1 MAYGNCLLKR
11 QVNVYCTTI
20 CHDCFEILIV
30 FIFPNAHF
38 IIYLADDLQSRSAI
52 KPQRK
57 RRLQST
63 MTVFTYLY
71 KSNRG

>member
-11 QVNVYCTTI
+11 QGNVYCTTI

-38 IIYLADDLQSRSAI
+38 IIYLADDLQSRTAI
-52 KPQRK
+52 KTAVQELAAEHYDCIYISVQEK
-57 RRLQST
+57 
-63 MTVFTYLY
+63 
-71 KSNRG
+71 